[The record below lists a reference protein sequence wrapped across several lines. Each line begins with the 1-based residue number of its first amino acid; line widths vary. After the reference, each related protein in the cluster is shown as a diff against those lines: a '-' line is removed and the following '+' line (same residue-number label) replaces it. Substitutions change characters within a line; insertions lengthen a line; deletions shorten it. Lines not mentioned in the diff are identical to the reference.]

1 MGRITG
7 SKVWRVAITLILT
20 TSLTIG
26 LSATPSSAAIVTHE
40 VTNVGDRSFT
50 VTWISDAAEVGQVK
64 WGTTAEGWDTN
75 TANDDR
81 GAETSD
87 DTHHVTITSLAVGTD
102 YFYKIVSGGVTYDDG
117 GVPYEVTTGPTLSFV
132 LPATVITGTVYLANG
147 TTPAEGA
154 IVCLQLG
161 TASSQRLSKLTNAAG
176 TWAMPID
183 AIRTDDFQA
192 YYTYTNASQMFLN
205 AIGGS
210 DGSDSEV
217 TTVGTAK
224 VGAPDM
230 TLTLG
235 PMVTDTVPADNATDA
250 AVDSNIV
257 VTFSTNMDET
267 TTEAAFSIDP
277 VVAAAKTLV
286 DDTLT
291 FDPTADLATDT
302 LYTVTI
308 ADTAEDTEGKTMTAD
323 HVFRFSTEDTVPPPD
338 PADVASTS
346 HTLDAWST
354 DNNIV
359 ITWTD
364 SVDPTPGAGLD
375 GYSTLWDNLP
385 TTLPN
390 DTKDTE
396 DGVETLTSAALTDGT
411 WYFHMRAVDNAENW
425 QSAVHLGPF
434 YIDTTAPTM
443 EAIAE
448 AEGQY
453 FNSVPTFANFGFDD
467 NMAMDVISVQMD
479 AFDGAWATLYDF
491 DPGTIATEWNSDGM
505 ALPGFDALPDG
516 SHTIYFMATDMV
528 VNAAGDD
535 GAWNWQFHKDT
546 VAPPDPADVDSTSHT
561 VSGLSS
567 DDTIVVTWTDAVDP
581 APASGLDGYS
591 VEWSNTSGTVPD
603 TTIDIEEGVAT
614 TTSNALAAGDWWFH
628 LRTADVA
635 GNWTATVH
643 LGPFT
648 ISAPLAV
655 DFSADLT
662 TVDVGQ
668 TVTFTN
674 LTTGG
679 VAPLT
684 YAWDFDGDEVAD
696 SVLANPTYRYPT
708 AGTYTVSLTVTD
720 DEATARTETKA
731 DYITANAAD
740 IGPRVTNIT
749 DKSFTVTWVSDAAE
763 VGQVN
768 WGTEAGTLDQ
778 TAYDERGQATSDDT
792 HSIKIEDLSQNT
804 PYFFEIVSGGVTYTL
819 ANGSPY
825 PVTTGPTLG
834 FTTPDDVISGTVYQQ
849 DGTTPAEGAIIYVQ
863 IGTASS
869 QWLSALTE
877 ASGTW
882 GIDITPVRDADLQSY
897 YLYDDEWTMTLQ
909 ADGSTDGSASEMTT
923 VGTALDPGPPDMILQ
938 IGPRV
943 TSTVPAFNATDVA
956 IDTNIVVTFSVDMDS
971 ASVEGAFSIDPVVA
985 GAFSWAT
992 ADEMTFN
999 PTANLATD
1007 TVYTVTIS
1015 VAAEDTEGR
1024 PMTTE
1029 YPWQFTTEDTVAP
1042 SGPTDVQSTS
1052 HNTSEWSNDNTIVA
1066 TWTAATDPIPGT
1078 GLDGYG
1084 IVWDTSLATI
1094 PDTNNTGAGV
1104 TTATSAA
1111 LADGTSH
1118 YLHIRA
1124 VDVAGNWGTTVHLGP
1139 FWVDATAPEV
1149 LSTVPDTDAE
1159 TVSLETAI
1167 VITFND
1173 DMNQTLTEAAF
1184 TILPA
1189 ITGTFNWGSPVL
1201 TFTPD
1206 DDLLYSTTY
1215 TVTIGVGATD
1225 KAGNTLAVEY
1235 TWDFIT
1241 PVLGRIDITPAN
1253 PTIALGLTQQFTAT
1267 GVRTDDTTIELIGAD
1282 NWESSNTAKATIDA
1296 ATGLATTVEQ
1306 GSTVISTWADDPIVG
1321 RIYGRV
1327 TLTVGAPVLTGIRI
1341 EPVDPTI
1348 ALGRTQQ
1355 FAVVGVY
1362 SDASEADLSSLA
1374 AYNSSN
1380 EAVAT
1385 INSAGLVTSLT
1396 EGTTTIGTAY
1406 GAFTDET
1413 ILTVGPPVAIALEI
1427 TPVNPRVALAAAPDN
1442 TLQFTATVHNSDGS
1456 TEDVTG
1462 EATWDSDD
1470 ELAATIGLDT
1480 GLATIV
1486 GQGST
1491 TITATVAGLDPEG
1504 TTLTVT
1510 APTLQSIEIDDVY
1523 PAVDGAAPPVQA
1535 GNTLQLF
1542 LTGTYSDASTADQTA
1557 GAVWSSSDRTV
1568 ATVSTA
1574 GLVTAVSKGTT
1585 IVTASRSGERDT
1597 IEITVTEPPTM
1608 AASGATGI
1616 GADSATLN
1624 GNLVDMGS
1632 AATVDVSF
1640 EWGITSG
1647 DLDQETTV
1655 QTMPSTGA
1663 FSAEL
1668 TGLAADT
1675 DFYFRVKVVGDGTTY
1690 SAEQTFKTGT
1700 TPPTVTTGAATE
1712 VTGTTAT
1719 LNGSLDDLGT
1729 SDDVD
1734 TFFEWGLTTA
1744 YGNEVVATA
1753 DMNDVGDFTAAI
1765 DGLLP
1770 STTYHYRAKGVGSLA
1785 YGADM
1790 TFTTETVLVSI
1801 AVTPGN
1807 SSVPDGMTRQYTA
1820 TGTYSNST
1828 TRVITDDVTW
1838 SSLQPTIASIDTDGL
1853 ATGESPGAATIQ
1865 AVLGGVTG
1873 NTTLTVTVPVL
1884 TAIDVTPADPSIA
1897 AGTTRQFTATGT
1909 YSDGT
1914 TGVNVTGIVTW
1925 SSSSTGVASI
1935 NAAGQ
1940 ATSYNEGTA
1949 VITAT
1954 GSAAGTAILTVT
1966 AAELAS
1972 IAVTPDG
1979 AIIVHAGTRQYRAMG
1994 TYTDGSVSDVT
2005 NDPGITWASSNEGF
2019 ATINATGLATSVA
2032 QGATVISASI
2042 GAVSSDG
2049 TAESAA
2055 LNVTEAQLQSI
2066 AVTEAAPSV
2075 SAGKTYQFT
2084 ATGTYSD
2091 TSTAILTGSVTWSS
2105 SNTAA
2110 AVVNAAGL
2118 ATSYAP
2124 GTTTITAS
2132 LGGKTGQAILTV
2144 TNPEL
2149 DNIVVTPTNPSI
2161 TFVAGAPPTQQF
2173 RATGNYSD
2181 GATVDLTTA
2190 VTWDSSNDG
2199 VATIGA
2205 GTGLVTTTGNGTTT
2219 MTATHAAS
2227 SKSGNT
2233 TLTVRPD
2240 TVAPV
2245 VTLTSPTKGMILSDK
2260 TLTVSGSVDD
2270 ANVVTL
2276 VAIIDGDTAS
2286 PVNLL
2291 PLGSNTF
2298 SQGILLNTGS
2308 NSVLVRA
2315 VDGSGN
2321 TGTSRTVTVEV
2332 NPNKPAI
2339 AVTSPRGGTLTNNSA
2354 VTIAGTIANA
2364 ETATLILNGQR
2375 STIEITGGA
2384 FSVAKTLTEGTNV
2397 IVVNAYTTDHEGDDD
2412 YLGTSGV
2419 IEVTLDTLPPAV
2431 SIDRPTSGSSVNTA
2445 GVVVTGR
2452 IDDPGVTSALLIL
2465 NGAAPRQIPVVG
2477 GTFSQNITLVP
2488 GVNNILVIATDAAG
2502 NTSPSTSPT
2511 TVDFDNTKPRVTIT
2525 SPTNRA
2531 VVKVAGQTVTG
2542 TVEDPSITQATLLV
2556 NGVGSTVSVAPNGSF
2571 SKTVQ
2576 LQEGANTIEVTAT
2589 DAAMNTGTSGAITV
2603 TMDITKPTLTVGLSD
2618 PTDSITVTVTS
2629 IEALQA
2635 IPGVTISPG
2644 AVAVT
2649 MTQTG
2654 INQWRGTYEIPAGG
2668 DYTVTIIGTD
2678 VAGNITTRTVTFA
2691 KEQIDVDGID
2701 STTVTTETTT
2711 LEVETTGAVEDA
2723 DISVTSHLE
2732 NPSGNVGNPAGA
2744 TQGAGAFLEIIASPE
2759 LRDNLA
2765 QIYIRVDYNEEDLP
2779 PGTDESSLRLYVWDV
2794 ATGVWKLVPESGVN
2808 TEENYIYG
2816 TVDHLSEF
2824 GGFGKP
2830 TPAPTPAP
2838 TPTPTPTPTP
2848 VVTVVSSTVKPGVTD
2863 VTAKRTVTGTFTETI
2878 LVVSDD
2884 EKVGITIGE
2893 GVTGLSTTGMAINEI
2908 SAVPMEE
2915 PPAAPPETNIIGLAY
2930 DIGPDGVQFDEA
2942 VTICFTYESADIPA
2956 GVNEEDLI
2964 IAFWDTDAAAWVEL
2978 DGITVNTTAHTICGQ
2993 TTHFT
2998 TFAVFAH
3005 TSPASFTVSQLSVSP
3020 AAVNV
3025 GQQVSISAVVTNT
3038 GDLEGTYTVTLNV
3051 KDATAGSEQV
3061 TLAGGASQTVTFT
3074 ISKSTA
3080 GIYSVSIDDQ
3090 TGSFTVR
3097 ESLAPAKFSVGD
3109 LSITPSTV
3117 ETGDQVTISILVSN
3131 TGDLQGSY
3139 DVQLKI
3145 DGQAV
3150 ETQSLTLTGGDS
3162 QTVTFTTT
3170 QDTAGTY
3177 SVTIDTR
3184 SGSFTVTKPA
3194 VVTPPEEVEEVE
3206 EVEVEEPAV
3215 VEPIEEEVPF
3225 VWWPYAAAAAVVI
3238 LGALALVMY
3247 FRFQM

>member
-1 MGRITG
+1 MGRISA
-7 SKVWRVAITLILT
+7 SKVWRITMTLILT

-40 VTNVGDRSFT
+40 VTNVGDKQFT
-50 VTWISDAAEVGQVK
+50 VTWISDTAEVGQVK
-64 WGTTAEGWDTN
+64 WGTTAEGWDAS
-75 TANDDR
+75 TADDDR
-81 GAETSD
+81 GGATSD
-87 DTHHVTITSLAVGTD
+87 DTHHVTISSLVVDTD
-102 YFYKIVSGGVTYDDG
+102 YFYKIVSGGVTYDNG
-117 GVPYEVTTGPTLSFV
+117 GAPYQVTTGPGLAFV
-132 LPATVITGTVYLANG
+132 IPDDIATGTVYLADG
-147 TTPAEGA
+147 TSSAEGA
-154 IVCLQLG
+154 IVYVQI
-161 TASSQRLSKLTNAAG
+161 TNATG
-176 TWAMPID
+176 TSQLLSALTEASGMWGVDIT
-183 AIRTDDFQA
+183 AIRKDNFQTYYDYDDIDSM
-192 YYTYTNASQMFLN
+192 TLN
-205 AIGGS
+205 GQGGA
-210 DGSDSEV
+210 DGTG
-217 TTVGTAK
+217 TTTTIVGTALT
-224 VGAPDM
+224 GAPN
-230 TLTLG
+230 LVLALG
-235 PMVTDTVPADNATDA
+235 PTVTDTVPVDSTTDV
-250 AVDSNIV
+250 AVDTDIV
-257 VTFSTNMDET
+257 VTFNVVMDPT

-277 VVAAAKTLV
+277 VVAGARTLV

-291 FDPTADLATDT
+291 FNPTANLATDT

-308 ADTAEDTEGKTMTAD
+308 ADTAEDTEGRPMTAD
-323 HVFRFSTEDTVPPPD
+323 HVFSFSTDDTVPPPN

-359 ITWTD
+359 VTWTD
-364 SVDPTPGAGLD
+364 SVDPTPGTGLD

-390 DTKDTE
+390 DTKDIE

-411 WYFHMRAVDNAENW
+411 WYFHMRTVDSAENW

-434 YIDTTAPTM
+434 YIDTAAPTM

-453 FNSVPTFANFGFDD
+453 FNSAPTFANFGFDD
-467 NMAMDVISVQMD
+467 NMALDAISVQMD
-479 AFDGAWATLYDF
+479 AFDGAWTTLYDF
-491 DPGTIATEWNSDGM
+491 DLGTMAIEWNSDGL
-505 ALPGFDALPDG
+505 ALPGFGALPDD
-516 SHTIYFMATDMV
+516 SHTIYFMATDMAA
-528 VNAAGDD
+528 NAAGND
-535 GAWNWQFHKDT
+535 GALSWQFHKDT
-546 VAPPDPADVDSTSHT
+546 VAPPDPVDVDSSSHT
-561 VSGLSS
+561 VDVASS

-591 VEWSNTSGTVPD
+591 VEWSNASDTIPDAVIDVQDGAQTVTSD
-603 TTIDIEEGVAT
+603 
-614 TTSNALAAGDWWFH
+614 ALAAGDWWFH

-635 GNWTATVH
+635 GNWTSTVH

-668 TVTFTN
+668 TVTFTD

-684 YAWDFDGDEVAD
+684 YAWDFDGDEVTD
-696 SVLANPTYRYPT
+696 SALENPTYRYPT
-708 AGTYTVSLTVTD
+708 AGTYTVTLTVTD
-720 DEATARTETKA
+720 DEATARTKTKT
-731 DYITANAAD
+731 DYITTNSAD
-740 IGPRVTNIT
+740 IGPRITNVGDKQFTIT
-749 DKSFTVTWVSDAAE
+749 WISGATEF
-763 VGQVN
+763 GQVN
-768 WGTEAGTLDQ
+768 WGTVPGTLDQ
-778 TAYDERGQATSDDT
+778 VATDDRGAETSDDT
-792 HSIKIEDLSQNT
+792 HHVTITGLAAENT
-804 PYFFEIVSGGVTYTL
+804 YYFEIVSGGVTYTQTD
-819 ANGSPY
+819 GSPY
-825 PVTTGPTLG
+825 EITTGPGLE
-834 FTTPDDVISGTVYQQ
+834 FSMPEDLVQGTVYHQ
-849 DGTTPAEGAIIYVQ
+849 DGATPAEGTIVYLQ
-863 IGTASS
+863 IGTTSS
-869 QWLSALTE
+869 QWLSAYTDV
-877 ASGTW
+877 AGTW
-882 GIDITPVRDADLQSY
+882 GIFITAIR
-897 YLYDDEWTMTLQ
+897 YDDLHDYYPWEDIDPITLQ
-909 ADGSTDGSASEMTT
+909 ADGSVDGSASETTT
-923 VGTALDPGPPDMILQ
+923 VGTAMDPGPPDMILQ

-943 TSTVPAFNATDVA
+943 TSTVPANNAVDAAVDTD
-956 IDTNIVVTFSVDMDS
+956 IVVTFSVDMDS
-971 ASVEGAFSIDPVVA
+971 ASAEVAFSIDPVVA

-992 ADEMTFN
+992 ADEMTFD

-1007 TVYTVTIS
+1007 TVYTMTIS

-1029 YPWQFTTEDTVAP
+1029 YSWQFTTEDTVAP

-1052 HNTSEWSNDNTIVA
+1052 HNASGWSNDNTIDID
-1066 TWTAATDPIPGT
+1066 WTAATDPIPGT

-1084 IVWDTSLATI
+1084 IVWDTSPATI
-1094 PDTNNTGAGV
+1094 PDTNNTAAGE

-1124 VDVAGNWGTTVHLGP
+1124 VDKVGNWGTTVHLGP
-1139 FWVDATAPEV
+1139 FWVDTTAPEV
-1149 LSTVPDTDAE
+1149 LSTLPDTDAK
-1159 TVSLETAI
+1159 TVLLDPVI

-1173 DMNQTLTEAAF
+1173 DMDQTLTEAAF
-1184 TILPA
+1184 SILPA
-1189 ITGTFNWGSPVL
+1189 ITGIFSWGSPVL

-1206 DDLLYSTTY
+1206 DDFLYSTTY
-1215 TVTIGVGATD
+1215 AVTIDVGATD
-1225 KAGNTLAVEY
+1225 KAGNTLAAEY
-1235 TWDFIT
+1235 TWNFTT

-1253 PTIALGLTQQFTAT
+1253 PTVALGLTQQFTAT
-1267 GVRTDDTTIELIGAD
+1267 GVRTDSTTLELIGAD
-1282 NWESSNTAKATIDA
+1282 NWESSNTARAIIDA
-1296 ATGLATTVEQ
+1296 ATGLATTLEQ
-1306 GSTVISTWADDPIVG
+1306 GSTVMSTWADDPIAG

-1341 EPVDPTI
+1341 EPVDPVI

-1362 SDASEADLSSLA
+1362 SDASEADLTSLVV
-1374 AYNSSN
+1374 YSSSN

-1385 INSAGLVTSLT
+1385 MNSAGLATSLT
-1396 EGTTTIGTAY
+1396 EGATTIGAAY

-1413 ILTVGPPVAIALEI
+1413 TLTVGPPVAVALVI
-1427 TPVNPRVALAAAPDN
+1427 TPVNPRAALAAAPDN

-1470 ELAATIGLDT
+1470 ELVATIGLDT
-1480 GLATIV
+1480 GLVTIV

-1491 TITATVAGLDPEG
+1491 GITATVAGLAPEG

-1523 PAVDGAAPPVQA
+1523 ESVDGAAPPVQA

-1542 LTGTYSDASTADQTA
+1542 LTGTYSDASDADQTA
-1557 GAVWSSSDRTV
+1557 AAVWSSSDRTV

-1574 GLVTAVSKGTT
+1574 GLVTAVSRGTAT
-1585 IVTASRSGERDT
+1585 VTASHSGERDT
-1597 IEITVTEPPTM
+1597 IEITVTEPPTV
-1608 AASGATGI
+1608 AASGATDI

-1632 AATVDVSF
+1632 AATIDISF

-1647 DLDQETTV
+1647 ALDQETTARV
-1655 QTMPSTGA
+1655 MTSTAA
-1663 FSAEL
+1663 FSADL

-1675 DFYFRVKVVGDGTTY
+1675 DFFFRAKAVGDGTTY

-1700 TPPTVTTGAATE
+1700 TPPTVTTGAATD
-1712 VTGTTAT
+1712 VTGTTAI

-1729 SDDVD
+1729 SADVD

-1744 YGNEVVATA
+1744 YGNETAATA
-1753 DMNDVGDFTAAI
+1753 DMNDVGNFTVAI

-1790 TFTTETVLVSI
+1790 TFVTETVLVSI
-1801 AVTPGN
+1801 AVTPED
-1807 SSVPDGMTRQYTA
+1807 SSVPDGITRQYTA
-1820 TGTYSNST
+1820 IGTYSNST
-1828 TRVITDDVTW
+1828 TRVITADVTW

-1865 AVLGGVTG
+1865 AALGGVTG
-1873 NTTLTVTVPVL
+1873 NTTLTVTAPVL
-1884 TAIDVTPADPSIA
+1884 TVIDVTPADPTVD
-1897 AGTTRQFTATGT
+1897 AGRTQQFTATGT

-1925 SSSSTGVASI
+1925 SSSTTGVASI
-1935 NAAGQ
+1935 DAAGL
-1940 ATSYNEGTA
+1940 ATSYNEGTT

-1954 GSAAGTAILTVT
+1954 GSAAGTTTLTVT

-1979 AIIVHAGTRQYRAMG
+1979 ATIVHTGTQQYRAMG
-1994 TYTDGSVSDVT
+1994 TYTDGSVIDVT

-2019 ATINATGLATSVA
+2019 ATINTTGLATSVA
-2032 QGATVISASI
+2032 QGAAVISASI
-2042 GAVSSDG
+2042 GAVSSND

-2066 AVTEAAPSV
+2066 AVTLATPSV
-2075 SAGKTYQFT
+2075 AAGKTYQFT
-2084 ATGTYSD
+2084 ATGTYTD
-2091 TSTAILTGSVTWSS
+2091 ASTAILTGSVTWHS

-2110 AVVNAAGL
+2110 AVINAAGL

-2132 LGGKTGQAILTV
+2132 LGGKTGQATLTV

-2149 DNIVVTPTNPSI
+2149 DNIVVTPADPTI
-2161 TFVAGAPPTQQF
+2161 TFVSGNPPPQQF

-2181 GATVDLTTA
+2181 GSTVDLTIA
-2190 VTWDSSNDG
+2190 VTWDSSNGG
-2199 VATIGA
+2199 VATIGT
-2205 GTGLVTTTGNGTTT
+2205 GTGLATTTGDGTTT
-2219 MTATHAAS
+2219 VTATHAAS
-2227 SKSGNT
+2227 GKSGNT
-2233 TLTVRPD
+2233 TLIVLPD

-2245 VTLTSPTKGMILSDK
+2245 VTLTSPIKGMILSDK

-2286 PVNLL
+2286 PINLL
-2291 PLGSNTF
+2291 PLDSDTF
-2298 SQGILLNTGS
+2298 SQGVLLNTGS
-2308 NSVLVRA
+2308 NTVLVRA

-2321 TGTSRTVTVEV
+2321 TGSSRTVTVEV
-2332 NPNKPAI
+2332 DPNKPAI
-2339 AVTSPRGGTLTNNSA
+2339 MVTSPEGGTLTNNPA
-2354 VTIAGTIANA
+2354 ATVTGTITNA
-2364 ETATLILNGQR
+2364 ESATLILNGLR
-2375 STIEITGGA
+2375 STIDIEEDGTFSDSITL
-2384 FSVAKTLTEGTNV
+2384 SEGTNV
-2397 IVVNAYTTDHEGDDD
+2397 IVVNACTTGHEGDDD

-2419 IEVTLDTLPPAV
+2419 IQVTLDTTPPV
-2431 SIDRPTSGSSVNTA
+2431 VTVDSPTSASIVSTA
-2445 GVVVTGR
+2445 GAVVTGS
-2452 IDDPGVTSALLIL
+2452 IDDPGVTTALLIL
-2465 NGAAPRQIPVVG
+2465 NGAAPQQIPVVG

-2488 GVNNILVIATDAAG
+2488 GVNSILVIATDMAG

-2531 VVKVAGQTVTG
+2531 VVKVAGQMVTG
-2542 TVEDPSITQATLLV
+2542 TVEDPSIVQATLLV
-2556 NGVGSTVSVAPNGSF
+2556 NGTGQIISIAPDGSF
-2571 SKTVQ
+2571 NRTVT
-2576 LQEGANTIEVTAT
+2576 LLEGDNTIEVTAA
-2589 DAAMNTGTSGAITV
+2589 DAALNTGTSGVVTV
-2603 TMDITKPTLTVGLSD
+2603 TVDITPPVLTIGLSD
-2618 PTDSITVTVTS
+2618 PTGSITVTVTS
-2629 IEALQA
+2629 DEPLQA
-2635 IPGVTISPG
+2635 IPTVTINP
-2644 AVAVT
+2644 AVT

-2654 INQWRGTYEIPAGG
+2654 INQWGGTYGSVAVPIAAGN
-2668 DYTVTIIGTD
+2668 YTVTITGTD
-2678 VAGNITTRTVTFA
+2678 VAGNITTRTATFA
-2691 KEQIDVDGID
+2691 KEQIDVSPDNPA
-2701 STTVTTETTT
+2701 TVTTETTT

-2794 ATGVWKLVPESGVN
+2794 ATGVWKLVPASGVN
-2808 TEENYIYG
+2808 TVDDYIYG

-2824 GGFGKP
+2824 GGFGRP
-2830 TPAPTPAP
+2830 TPAPDI
-2838 TPTPTPTPTP
+2838 P
-2848 VVTVVSSTVKPGVTD
+2848 VPPPRVKPGVTD
-2863 VTAKRTVTGTFTETI
+2863 VTAKRTASGMFTETI
-2878 LVVSDD
+2878 LALSDD
-2884 EKVGITIGE
+2884 GKVGITIGE
-2893 GVTGLSTTGMAINEI
+2893 GVTGLNAIDMPINAI
-2908 SAVPMEE
+2908 SVVPMVE
-2915 PPAAPPETNIIGLAY
+2915 PPVAPTETNIIGLAY
-2930 DIGPDGVQFDEA
+2930 DIGPDGARFDEA
-2942 VTICFTYESADIPA
+2942 VTICFTYESA
-2956 GVNEEDLI
+2956 GVPVGINEENLV
-2964 IAFWDTDAAAWVEL
+2964 IAFWDVDAAAWVEL
-2978 DGITVNTTAHTICGQ
+2978 DTITVNTTTHTICGQ

-3005 TSPASFTVSQLSVSP
+3005 TSPASFTVSQISVSP

-3038 GDLEGTYTVTLNV
+3038 GDLEGTYTVILKV
-3051 KDATAGSEQV
+3051 EDATAGSEQV
-3061 TLAGGASQTVTFT
+3061 TLAGGVSQTVTFT
-3074 ISKSTA
+3074 TSKSVA
-3080 GIYSVSIDDQ
+3080 GAYSVSIDGQ
-3090 TGSFTVR
+3090 TGIFTVR
-3097 ESLAPAKFSVGD
+3097 ESLAAAKFSVGD
-3109 LSITPSTV
+3109 LSITPGTV
-3117 ETGDQVTISILVSN
+3117 RTGEQVTISILVSN
-3131 TGDLQGSY
+3131 TGDRQGSY

-3145 DGQAV
+3145 DGQVV
-3150 ETQSLTLTGGDS
+3150 ETQSITLTGGNS

-3177 SVTIDTR
+3177 SVTVDTR

-3194 VVTPPEEVEEVE
+3194 VVTPTEEV

-3215 VEPIEEEVPF
+3215 LEPVEEEIPF

-3247 FRFQM
+3247 LRFQV